1 MSFFTDDQNMGGQL
15 KVGIGICPAIGEGPT
30 KVNGSAYIEGPIVM
44 GSATAFPW
52 PYGCLNV
59 GPLVNEDNL
68 VPPVVPGVLCYGTN
82 NPYSLAVSGPTAL
95 MGNTDVAGNVTAM
108 VDVNAQKEVR
118 AFCGVHRLSN
128 KKDLPFDMP
137 HPNKKGWRLRHV
149 CIEGPEIA
157 VYCRGKIPADGV
169 INLPSFWHGLV
180 DPEDMSISLTPRGRW
195 QELFVKEIRWG
206 KQVIVQNNG
215 GGQMEGDYYIVA
227 RRLDDDLIVEYEGE
241 SHEDYP
247 GGNEG
252 YSFNFEHDH
261 VESLIRDEVRKTVEN
276 LKENN

>member
-1 MSFFTDDQNMGGQL
+1 MSFFTDDQNIGGQL
-15 KVGIGICPAIGEGPT
+15 KVGIGIVPAIGEGPT
-30 KVNGSAYIEGPIVM
+30 KVNGSMYAEGPIVM

-68 VPPVVPGVLCYGTN
+68 VPPIVPGVLCYGTN
-82 NPYSLAVSGPTAL
+82 NPYSFAVSGPSAL

-108 VDVNAQKEVR
+108 TNVQAQGEVMSN
-118 AFCGVHRLSN
+118 CGRHVLSL

-137 HPNKKGWRLRHV
+137 HPNKEGWRLIHV

-157 VYCRGKIPADGV
+157 VYCRGKVPPNGI
-169 INLPSFWHGLV
+169 INLPSFWEGLV
-180 DPEDMSISLTPRGRW
+180 NTDDMSISLTPIGSW

-206 KQVIVQNNG
+206 KQVIVRNNAG
-215 GGQMEGDYYIVA
+215 GPINADYYIVA
-227 RRLDDDLIVEYEGE
+227 RRLDDDLVVEYEGE

-252 YSFNFEHDH
+252 YSFNFEHNY
-261 VESLIRDEVRKTVEN
+261 VEGLIRDMVNEKVEQIEE
-276 LKENN
+276 EN

>member
-1 MSFFTDDQNMGGQL
+1 MSFFTDDQNIGGQL
-15 KVGIGICPAIGEGPT
+15 KVGIGIVPAIGEGPT
-30 KVNGSAYIEGPIVM
+30 KVNGSMYAEGPIVM

-68 VPPVVPGVLCYGTN
+68 IPPIVPGVLCYGTN
-82 NPYSLAVSGPTAL
+82 NPYSLAVSGPSAL

-108 VDVNAQKEVR
+108 TNVQAQGEVMSN
-118 AFCGVHRLSN
+118 CGRHVLSL

-149 CIEGPEIA
+149 CIEGPEIV
-157 VYCRGKIPADGV
+157 VYCRGKVPPDGV
-169 INLPSFWHGLV
+169 INLPTFWEGLV
-180 DPEDMSISLTPRGRW
+180 NTDDMSISLTPIGCW
-195 QELFVKEIRWG
+195 QELFVKETRWG
-206 KQVIVQNNG
+206 KQVVVANNAG
-215 GGQMEGDYYIVA
+215 GPINADYYIVA

-252 YSFNFEHDH
+252 YSFNFEHNY
-261 VESLIRDEVRKTVEN
+261 VEGLIRDMVNEKVEQIEE
-276 LKENN
+276 EN

>member
-1 MSFFTDDQNMGGQL
+1 MSFFTDDQNIGGQL
-15 KVGIGICPAIGEGPT
+15 KVGIGIVPAIGEGPT
-30 KVNGSAYIEGPIVM
+30 KVNGSMYVEGPIVM

-68 VPPVVPGVLCYGTN
+68 VPPIVPGVLCYGTN
-82 NPYSLAVSGPTAL
+82 NPYSFAVSGPSAL

-108 VDVNAQKEVR
+108 TNVQAQGEVMSN
-118 AFCGVHRLSN
+118 CGRHVLSL

-137 HPNKKGWRLRHV
+137 HPNKEGWRLRHV

-157 VYCRGKIPADGV
+157 VYCRGKVPPNGI
-169 INLPSFWHGLV
+169 INLPSFWEGLV
-180 DPEDMSISLTPRGRW
+180 NTDDMSISLTPIGSW

-206 KQVIVQNNG
+206 KQVIVRNNAG
-215 GGQMEGDYYIVA
+215 GPINADYYIVA
-227 RRLDDDLIVEYEGE
+227 RRLDDDLVVEYEGE

-252 YSFNFEHDH
+252 YSFNFEHNY
-261 VESLIRDEVRKTVEN
+261 VEGLIRDMVNEKVEQIEE
-276 LKENN
+276 EN

>member
-1 MSFFTDDQNMGGQL
+1 
-15 KVGIGICPAIGEGPT
+15 
-30 KVNGSAYIEGPIVM
+30 
-44 GSATAFPW
+44 
-52 PYGCLNV
+52 
-59 GPLVNEDNL
+59 
-68 VPPVVPGVLCYGTN
+68 
-82 NPYSLAVSGPTAL
+82 
-95 MGNTDVAGNVTAM
+95 
-108 VDVNAQKEVR
+108 
-118 AFCGVHRLSN
+118 
-128 KKDLPFDMP
+128 MP

-157 VYCRGKIPADGV
+157 VYCRGKIPPDGV
-169 INLPSFWHGLV
+169 IDLPSFWHNLV
-180 DPEDMSISLTPRGRW
+180 NPEDMSISLTPRGRW

-252 YSFNFEHDH
+252 YSFNFEHNY
-261 VESLIRDEVRKTVEN
+261 VEGLIRDMVNEKVEQIEE
-276 LKENN
+276 EN

>member
-1 MSFFTDDQNMGGQL
+1 MSFFTDDQNIGGQL
-15 KVGIGICPAIGEGPT
+15 KVGIGIVPAIGEGPT
-30 KVNGSAYIEGPIVM
+30 KVNGSMYAEGPIVM

-68 VPPVVPGVLCYGTN
+68 VTPVVPGVLCYGTN
-82 NPYSLAVSGPTAL
+82 NPYSFAVSGPSAL

-118 AFCGVHRLSN
+118 AFCGRHRLSN

-157 VYCRGKIPADGV
+157 VYCRGKVPPDGV
-169 INLPSFWHGLV
+169 INLPSFWEGLV
-180 DPEDMSISLTPRGRW
+180 NPDDMSISLTPIGCW
-195 QELFVKEIRWG
+195 QELFVKEKRWG
-206 KQVIVQNNG
+206 KQIVVANNAG
-215 GGQMEGDYYIVA
+215 GPIDADYYIVA

-252 YSFNFEHDH
+252 YSFNFEHNY
-261 VESLIRDEVRKTVEN
+261 VEGLIRDMVNEKVEQIEE
-276 LKENN
+276 EN